1 MILNDVSREP
11 SPADTLWPE
20 VDRRLTDDV
29 GHTML
34 AYGDEILV
42 ERRGRRVHMRFPL
55 QGLVEE
61 LDRLRYPAGLY
72 ATSIDGEDFYIS
84 MIVTTIK
91 EQFPLPDGSPRHPER
106 TPQRHPDDAY

>member
-11 SPADTLWPE
+11 SPADRLWPE
-20 VDRRLTDDV
+20 VDRRLTDGT

-55 QGLVEE
+55 QKLVEE
-61 LDRLRYPAGLY
+61 LDRLRYPDSPY
-72 ATSIDGEDFYIS
+72 ATPTDGEDFYIS
-84 MIVTTIK
+84 AIVTTIK
-91 EQFPLPDGSPRHPER
+91 EQFPLPDGSPRRPI
-106 TPQRHPDDAY
+106 QG

>member
-20 VDRRLTDDV
+20 VDRRLTDGV

-55 QGLVEE
+55 QKLVED
-61 LDRLRYPAGLY
+61 LTRMRYPA
-72 ATSIDGEDFYIS
+72 SPWVEPVDGEDFYIS

-91 EQFPLPDGSPRHPER
+91 EQFPMPDGSPRWPI
-106 TPQRHPDDAY
+106 QG